1 MAENTGFF
9 SNGDYYNQDVLSAF
23 VADAVGTG
31 VVQTVDSALAVTQ
44 YSTGAMSVS
53 ISLGRAYINGFYFS
67 ITGEASTR
75 SVAAADASYPRIDR
89 VVLGLSPAESQSIS
103 LYLKQ
108 GTPAASPSAPALSR
122 TNELYE
128 LSLAQVLVP
137 AGATQIVAANITDER
152 YDSDVCG
159 WARPG
164 LQAEEEPQSWGYYID
179 MSLSSPSAVNFT
191 GKLFGLSQAARER
204 FIDDG
209 FLKVTVCANGSEVY
223 HLNKNNW
230 NLTESGGT
238 AVIDGSAGD
247 VFLRIQKLYT
257 QHYMLPSPNGGRV
270 LYCEMCERPKDGL
283 TCKAHMWGDEERSYY
298 YHGIFEGT
306 TDSAGTAL
314 QSKYSTSETP
324 KVEITLDAF
333 RALTTSSVKGS
344 DRYGVVDFN
353 GHTLWLDLFL
363 MVYGTRNGQA
373 ACGNGL
379 VGLSAASPVGTPAVI
394 TSGMT
399 YGSTSNSTTHVKALH
414 CVNPWGNVWEFRDGF
429 IMFDGRVYVNPS
441 AKGMINLNPSGSAV
455 SESAVISAGY
465 RNVVQAQTDNSG
477 GSIVQV
483 SGSDVAPFVPG
494 PGMSGG
500 STGGSTSLYFC
511 DNFWTNTGARIANVG
526 AHWDDGANAGPFAL
540 VAGNAPSVAGGDFGA
555 RLRMISAT

>member
-1 MAENTGFF
+1 MAEQTGFF
-9 SNGDYYNQDVLSAF
+9 SNGDYYNQDVFSAF
-23 VADAVGTG
+23 VADAVGNG

-53 ISLGRAYINGFYFS
+53 VSLGRAYINGFYFS
-67 ITGEASTR
+67 ITGEASTI
-75 SVAAADASYPRIDR
+75 SIPAANASNPRIDR
-89 VVLGLSPAESQSIS
+89 VVLGLSPTESQSIS
-103 LYLKQ
+103 LYVKQ
-108 GTPAASPSAPALSR
+108 GTPAASPSAPALTR
-122 TNELYE
+122 TDELYE

-152 YDSDVCG
+152 YNDSVCG

-164 LQAEEEPQSWGYYID
+164 LQEKDEPQTWGYYID

-191 GKLFGLSQAARER
+191 GKLFGLSQDARAK
-204 FIDDG
+204 FIDDS
-209 FLKVTVCANGSEVY
+209 FLKITVCENGSEVY

-230 NLTESGGT
+230 LKTESGGT

-306 TDSAGTAL
+306 SNSTDTAL
-314 QSKYSTSETP
+314 MSAYSTTATP
-324 KVEITLDAF
+324 TVNKTLDAF
-333 RALTTSSVKGS
+333 RAMTTESVKGS
-344 DRYGVVDFN
+344 DRYGLVDYN
-353 GHTLWLDLFL
+353 GQTLWLDLFI

-379 VGLSAASPVGTPAVI
+379 VGLSAASPVGSAPLL

-399 YGSTSNSTTHVKALH
+399 YGSTSNSTTPVKALH
-414 CVNPWGNVWEFRDGF
+414 CVNMWGNTWEFRDGF

-465 RNVVQAQTDNSG
+465 RNVAQANITANGYIAD
-477 GSIVQV
+477 VV
-483 SGSDVAPFVPG
+483 GSDVAPFVPG
-494 PGMSGG
+494 EGMTTG
-500 STGGSTSLYFC
+500 SSSTFFC
-511 DNFWTNTGARIANVG
+511 DHFWQNGGGARIATVS
-526 AHWDDGANAGPFAL
+526 ADWAYGANAGPFTL
-540 VAGNAPSVAGGDFGA
+540 NVGDAPSNAWNGIGA

>member
-1 MAENTGFF
+1 MAEQTGFF
-9 SNGDYYNQDVLSAF
+9 SNGDYYNQDVFSAF
-23 VADAVGTG
+23 VADAVGNG

-53 ISLGRAYINGFYFS
+53 VSLGRAYINGFYFS
-67 ITGEASTR
+67 ITGEASTI
-75 SVAAADASYPRIDR
+75 SIPAANASNPRIDR
-89 VVLGLSPAESQSIS
+89 VVLGLSPTESQSIS
-103 LYLKQ
+103 LYVKQ
-108 GTPAASPSAPALSR
+108 GTPAASPSAPALTR
-122 TNELYE
+122 TDELYE

-152 YDSDVCG
+152 YNDSVCG

-164 LQAEEEPQSWGYYID
+164 LQEKDEPQTWGYYID

-191 GKLFGLSQAARER
+191 GKLFGLSQDARAK
-204 FIDDG
+204 FIDDS
-209 FLKVTVCANGSEVY
+209 FLKITVCENGSEVY

-230 NLTESGGT
+230 LKTESGGT

-306 TDSAGTAL
+306 SNSTDTAL
-314 QSKYSTSETP
+314 MSAYSTTATP
-324 KVEITLDAF
+324 TVNKTLDAF
-333 RALTTSSVKGS
+333 RAMTTESVKGS
-344 DRYGVVDFN
+344 DRYGLVDYN
-353 GHTLWLDLFL
+353 GQTLWLDLFI

-379 VGLSAASPVGTPAVI
+379 VGLSAASPVGSAPLL

-399 YGSTSNSTTHVKALH
+399 YGSTSNSTTPVKALH
-414 CVNPWGNVWEFRDGF
+414 CVNMWGNTWEFRDGF

-465 RNVVQAQTDNSG
+465 RNVAQANITANGYIAD
-477 GSIVQV
+477 VV
-483 SGSDVAPFVPG
+483 GSDVAPFVPG
-494 PGMSGG
+494 EGMTTG
-500 STGGSTSLYFC
+500 SSSTFFC
-511 DNFWTNTGARIANVG
+511 DHFWQNGGGARIAAVG
-526 AHWDDGANAGPFAL
+526 AGWDGGALAGPFAL
-540 VAGNAPSVAGGDFGA
+540 YVRDAPSAAGGSHGA